1 MTAALGPSDRLSQ
14 LSLADSEAS
23 ATRSAFMDL
32 GVIRCNDAEV
42 LMDLEDLA
50 ERRINNL
57 HAFNKR
63 RGSESLSLR
72 HTFHFMYLSH

>member
-1 MTAALGPSDRLSQ
+1 
-14 LSLADSEAS
+14 
-23 ATRSAFMDL
+23 MDL